1 MQRHGPP
8 SEVGEDYD
16 ENSDSSY
23 NETSRLKL
31 TKKTRKTRQPTS
43 STHRT
48 RKRGHEDDSSTVV
61 NSVSG
66 HSASMH
72 VITTVEPMRIAL
84 LEWYDSVH
92 DARRMPWR
100 KKFDPSLDVE
110 GRAQRA
116 YEVGSFSS
124 IKKKLHLG
132 VHSCRLLLGLGIGNH
147 ATADSS
153 RDGDTIL

>member
-1 MQRHGPP
+1 MGPKRTRVQRHGPA

-23 NETSRLKL
+23 NETSRLKV

-43 STHRT
+43 RT

-66 HSASMH
+66 HSVSMH

-116 YEVGSFSS
+116 YEVGSFGS
-124 IKKKLHLG
+124 IKK
-132 VHSCRLLLGLGIGNH
+132 
-147 ATADSS
+147 
-153 RDGDTIL
+153 TIAARS